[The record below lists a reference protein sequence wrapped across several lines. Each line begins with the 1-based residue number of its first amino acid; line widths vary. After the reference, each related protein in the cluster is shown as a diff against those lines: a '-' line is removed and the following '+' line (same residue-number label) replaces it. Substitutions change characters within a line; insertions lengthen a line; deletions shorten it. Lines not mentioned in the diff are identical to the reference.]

1 MIARYFDTAQMKCST
16 SLFRTFR
23 PFDRIKSQTRLFFYW
38 GEWRVRMKERWP
50 RATPVTRANHG
61 TDNDRMEAHAKL
73 AGMGDFNCRAEI
85 DLSLRGD
92 LSCVR
97 TIFHSLFPT
106 SLRTPP
112 FPSRSLQCSKRECV
126 FTLRK
131 HLSLLCHVALKATE
145 IEYEIQR
152 VSEIFRYAFM
162 PRLNFLF
169 SPGGGMSPPFSIRWI
184 F

>member
-1 MIARYFDTAQMKCST
+1 
-16 SLFRTFR
+16 
-23 PFDRIKSQTRLFFYW
+23 
-38 GEWRVRMKERWP
+38 MKERWP
-50 RATPVTRANHG
+50 RATPVTRTNHG
-61 TDNDRMEAHAKL
+61 TDNDRMEAHASL

-106 SLRTPP
+106 SLRSPLSHP
-112 FPSRSLQCSKRECV
+112 LSPQCSKRECV

-152 VSEIFRYAFM
+152 VSEILRYAFM

-169 SPGGGMSPPFSIRWI
+169 SPGGMFAVLYFIRWI
-184 F
+184 LKITRRRNKLCSRYLSIKFSDHVKSIRLFVLRNSFHF